1 MNNDQRIKMQSQLI
15 RVKAKSG
22 TPIYIAICAD
32 EDQKIFVL
40 MNITAFTVGTYFES
54 AEKAL
59 KECIDV
65 INRLVNYR
73 NDGDRIEAFYSPEE
87 GTFLTN
93 EEMANILLQTA
104 PVH

>member
-1 MNNDQRIKMQSQLI
+1 MQSQLI
-15 RVKAKSG
+15 RVRTKSG
-22 TPIYIAICAD
+22 TPLYISICAD

-65 INRLVNYR
+65 INKVVNYKK
-73 NDGDRIEAFYSPEE
+73 DGDKIEGLHSSP
-87 GTFLTN
+87 GGAFLTN
-93 EEMANILLQTA
+93 DEIATVLLSNH
-104 PVH
+104 PDR